1 MTLPNTSAVTATP
14 RPDGVDLHVDGHTR
28 TTLKHL
34 IGILAERDDLL
45 EEFLNLFEPPA
56 ETDPHATAVADRDE
70 QFLNLVMPE
79 LPTTIRMNLQPARR
93 LGAALGRITRRQARR
108 QLASV
113 PRQRD
118 WRWTA

>member
-45 EEFLNLFEPPA
+45 DEPA